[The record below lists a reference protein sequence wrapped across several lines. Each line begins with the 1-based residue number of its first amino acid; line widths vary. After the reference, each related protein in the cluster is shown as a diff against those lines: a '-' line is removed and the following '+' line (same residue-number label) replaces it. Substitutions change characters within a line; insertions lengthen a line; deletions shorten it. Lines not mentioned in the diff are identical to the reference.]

1 MYKKTVL
8 EAGNCQACPRME
20 DICICDMMI
29 MNGVRCMN
37 LDESLVYAWIG
48 RDMFERRGG
57 WPYFLKYGKGR
68 KMVLDT
74 GFISRFDYYYTI
86 AVQLVVAMIAGFC
99 V

>member
-1 MYKKTVL
+1 
-8 EAGNCQACPRME
+8 
-20 DICICDMMI
+20 
-29 MNGVRCMN
+29 
-37 LDESLVYAWIG
+37 
-48 RDMFERRGG
+48 MFERRGG